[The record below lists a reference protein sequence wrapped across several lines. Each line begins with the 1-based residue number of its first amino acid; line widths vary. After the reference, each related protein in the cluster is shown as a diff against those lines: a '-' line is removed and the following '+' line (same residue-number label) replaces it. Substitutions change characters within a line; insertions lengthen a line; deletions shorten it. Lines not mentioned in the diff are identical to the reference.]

1 MEVNN
6 RNVMSPSYMIKDS
19 TAPSILVGDV
29 HSVVIKE
36 RTSPNEAK
44 VVMKGQEL
52 TVAFDGPL
60 PTEDRAMVEV
70 TRQNENNGQL
80 TVKLLSNSKTA
91 ASTQTVDDVL
101 KKSDFDPAANP
112 DLKEAAKQ
120 IMARGGTVSKDTL
133 QTIQDFLKNDTGSV
147 ADKLTTIKVMQQKN
161 LAFTNVQLH
170 AVNTALHGEGL
181 TDSLQSLLDGPIEFI
196 NEPALGHS
204 STKSESTLE
213 QAISQLKNG
222 RGQVDLLDRVIAVL
236 DPVKD
241 ASAIAAIKKALQ
253 IQQAGKDRIIQALQD
268 PALKGA
274 VEQESS
280 LSTTIALL
288 KTQQLSPSVVTA
300 IQDAMKL
307 EKIGAARLEQALSGL
322 LAENETAE
330 PSPRLIQIQ
339 KEPSMEKV
347 LQSVR
352 SLLDGGS
359 LQELD
364 LSGLQSAYDKATQ
377 LAGQGRELAARKEL
391 AAAINVL
398 QERYPQLQKAVDE
411 TRLSKAEQYA
421 INEAVQTL
429 KFSSKNILVTE
440 ITKKLSQLAID
451 FKQMRREVS
460 RNLDSASRLI
470 EANKQ
475 ANSGSA
481 KQLLDASISKLD
493 KAILKGD
500 YMLYT
505 DMATEKKLLSASSQL
520 AEARNL
526 LTKGNYPE
534 ANQIVKE
541 VKGIVDQLNFKPAD
555 NRVKHFISAQDLLD
569 PKSMLEKAVRPYPDQ
584 ERGARSIFESVKSL
598 GLTHEMDAAK
608 ALVEKQETSPNL
620 KSILLQ
626 LLEANDGQPKAA
638 AEHALASITGQ
649 QLVNKQDSTG
659 MQNLYMQLPLLLN
672 KQVENVKVFVNS
684 QKKGEAIDWENCSLY
699 FVLETKKLGEVGISI
714 SAVNRNLSITFK
726 NDQASLQQDLE
737 PLTTHA
743 KENLQEI
750 GYNVGAI
757 QFKPLATGAE
767 IDTTT
772 NSNDAEK
779 PAAAYPATFTEKGYD
794 FTI

>member
-6 RNVMSPSYMIKDS
+6 RSVMSPSFTIKES
-19 TAPSILVGDV
+19 TTAPSILVGDV
-29 HSVVIKE
+29 NAVVIKGKNDQ
-36 RTSPNEAK
+36 NEAK

-52 TVAFDGPL
+52 TVTFDGPM
-60 PTEDRAMVEV
+60 PTEDRAIVEV
-70 TRQNENNGQL
+70 TRQNENGQL
-80 TVKLLSNSKTA
+80 TVKLLSNSKTTA
-91 ASTQTVDDVL
+91 GTQTVEDLL
-101 KKSDFDPAANP
+101 KKSGFDPAANP
-112 DLKEAAKQ
+112 DLKEGAKQ
-120 IMARGGTVSKDTL
+120 IIASGGSVSKDSL
-133 QTIQDFLKNDTGSV
+133 QNIQDFLKNDTGSIT
-147 ADKLTTIKVMQQKN
+147 DKLTTIKVMQQKN
-161 LAFTNVQLH
+161 IEFTAVQLN
-170 AVNTALHGEGL
+170 AVNTALHGEAL
-181 TDSLQSLLDGPIEFI
+181 TDTLQNLLDGPIELSQS
-196 NEPALGHS
+196 PSLGS
-204 STKSESTLE
+204 DKTKSESTLE
-213 QAISQLKNG
+213 QAISQLKTG
-222 RGQVDLLDRVIAVL
+222 RGQGDLLDRVMAVL

-241 ASAIAAIKKALQ
+241 ASAIASIKKALQ
-253 IQQAGKDRIIQALQD
+253 IQQAGKDRIIQSLQD
-268 PALKGA
+268 PALKAA
-274 VEQESS
+274 VEQASN
-280 LSTTIALL
+280 LTKIIDLL
-288 KTQQLSPSVVTA
+288 KTQELSPKMVPT
-300 IQDAMKL
+300 IQDAIKL
-307 EKIGAARLEQALSGL
+307 EKIGAARLDQVLSDL
-322 LAENETAE
+322 LDEKETAE
-330 PSPRLIQIQ
+330 PSPRLPQIQ
-339 KEPSMEKV
+339 KESSMEKV
-347 LQSVR
+347 LQSVQR
-352 SLLDGGS
+352 LVDGDS
-359 LQELD
+359 HQEFD
-364 LSGLQSAYDKATQ
+364 LSGLRSAYEKATQ

-391 AAAINVL
+391 ASAISAL
-398 QERYPQLQKAVDE
+398 QERYPQLHKSAED
-411 TRLSKAEQYA
+411 TSLSKGEQYA

-429 KFSSKNILVTE
+429 ELSSKNILVTE

-470 EANKQ
+470 DTNKQ
-475 ANSGSA
+475 ANSGYA
-481 KQLLDASISKLD
+481 KQMLDTSISKLD
-493 KAILKGD
+493 NAILKGD

-505 DMATEKKLLSASSQL
+505 DMATEKKLLSASSRL
-520 AEARNL
+520 AEARTL

-541 VKGIVDQLNFKPAD
+541 VKGLVDQLNFKPAD
-555 NRVKHFISAQDLLD
+555 NRVKHFISQQDLLD
-569 PKSMLEKAVRPYPDQ
+569 PKSMLEKAVRPFPDQ
-584 ERGARSIFESVKSL
+584 ERGARSIFETVKGL

-608 ALVEKQETSPNL
+608 ALVEKQEATPNL

-659 MQNLYMQLPLLLN
+659 MQNLFMQLPLLLN

-684 QKKGEAIDWENCSLY
+684 QKKGEKIDWENCSLY

-737 PLTTHA
+737 PLTTSA

-750 GYNVGAI
+750 GYSVGAI

-767 IDTTT
+767 IATTT